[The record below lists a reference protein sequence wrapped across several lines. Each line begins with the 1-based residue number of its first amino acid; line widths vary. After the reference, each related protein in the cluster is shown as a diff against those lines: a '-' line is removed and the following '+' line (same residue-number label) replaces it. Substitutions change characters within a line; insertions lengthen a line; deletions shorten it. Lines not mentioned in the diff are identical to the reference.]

1 MSKDKKLG
9 LIIWLLAFA
18 LALIFMFC
26 IVNDETPTFW
36 ITFGFVCFAF
46 ISTLFFHLVIWKN
59 STTTD
64 KLFIRMSPIIVS
76 SVYMIA
82 QIPVGIVFSLGSATI
97 PHKAALLVNAVICII
112 AWIVILSGLVGN
124 DHIEKVNSRQKD
136 HHTEL

>member
-9 LIIWLLAFA
+9 VVIWLLSFA
-18 LALIFMFC
+18 LAMVFMFC
-26 IVNDETPTFW
+26 LERGETATFW

-46 ISTLFFHLVIWKN
+46 VSTLLFHLVLWKN

-64 KLFIRMSPIIVS
+64 KLFLRLSPIVVS

-82 QIPVGIVFSLGSATI
+82 QIPIGIVFSLGSSSIPYKAT
-97 PHKAALLVNAVICII
+97 LLVNAVVCII
-112 AWIVILSGLVGN
+112 SWIIILSGLVGN